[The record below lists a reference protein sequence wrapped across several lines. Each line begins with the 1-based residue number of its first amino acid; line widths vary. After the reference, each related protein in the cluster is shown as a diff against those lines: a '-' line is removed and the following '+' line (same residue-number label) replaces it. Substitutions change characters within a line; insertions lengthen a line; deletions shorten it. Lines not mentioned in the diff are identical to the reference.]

1 MSFAIPALTS
11 LHYPAGIIIGLVS
24 AAPVGPINLLVIQRA
39 LTQSIPA
46 ALVLS
51 LGGALGDCTFG
62 TIAAFGIGAAAHLL
76 HDHTGA
82 IRLIGGLI
90 MLAFAAFVW
99 RSTPHLRDETAQASP
114 GRMAL
119 VAYGMVITNPAT
131 LFFFVAS
138 FGAAGIAG
146 IGHDTPVHRLNA
158 ALVVAGV
165 FSGSMIWWLFISSAA
180 HALRNRVTDR
190 HLAWLNCVT
199 AAALAVFGTAAIGAG
214 VLAG

>member
-1 MSFAIPALTS
+1 MSFTIPALTS

-39 LTQSIPA
+39 LTQNIPA

-62 TIAAFGIGAAAHLL
+62 AIAAFGVGAAASLL
-76 HDHTGA
+76 HDHTAA
-82 IRLIGGLI
+82 IRLVGGLI
-90 MLAFAAFVW
+90 MLVFAIVVW
-99 RSTPHLRDETAQASP
+99 RSTPHLRDESAQASP
-114 GRMAL
+114 ARMAI

-146 IGHDTPVHRLNA
+146 IGHDTPEHRLNA
-158 ALVVAGV
+158 ALVLAGV

-180 HALRNRVTDR
+180 HAFRNRVTDR
-190 HLAWLNCVT
+190 HLAWLNRVT
-199 AAALAVFGTAAIGAG
+199 AVALTVFGVAAVGAG
-214 VLAG
+214 VLAA